1 MREQINISL
10 MVIRIAGA
18 LMGICYFSLCVNY
31 GIWVILFS
39 AISALFIAR
48 YASDW
53 LDEIYFVAT
62 CVWLPSAAIG
72 LITIG
77 FNPQAYI
84 IGFSLMLAMITG
96 FIDLSIR
103 CFDYIKKNNSIGA
116 KYDKSVYVDID
127 NYDKFTKQ
135 LRRIGIRWDMYDE
148 RQRLQYIIF
157 DFTANDY
164 AKISKKISL
173 VDYIASVED
182 YNL

>member
-10 MVIRIAGA
+10 KVIRIAGA
-18 LMGICYFSLCVNY
+18 LMGVCYFSLCINY
-31 GIWVILFS
+31 GVWVILFA
-39 AISALFIAR
+39 AISALLIAR
-48 YASDW
+48 YANDW
-53 LDEIYFVAT
+53 IDEIYFVTT
-62 CVWLPSAAIG
+62 CVWLPSTAIG

-77 FNPQAYI
+77 FDPNAYI
-84 IGFSLMLAMITG
+84 IGFGLLLGMITG
-96 FIDLSIR
+96 FIDLAVR
-103 CFDYIKKNNSIGA
+103 CFNYIKKNNTIGA

-157 DFTANDY
+157 DFTEADFR
-164 AKISKKISL
+164 KIQNKITL
-173 VDYIASVED
+173 VDYIASIED

>member
-1 MREQINISL
+1 ML
-10 MVIRIAGA
+10 TRIAGA
-18 LMGICYFSLCVNY
+18 FMGVCYFLLCINY
-31 GIWVILFS
+31 GVWVVLFS
-39 AISALFIAR
+39 AISALFVAR

-53 LDEIYFVAT
+53 IDEVYFITT
-62 CVWLPSAAIG
+62 CVWLPCTAIG

-77 FNPQAYI
+77 FDPNAYI
-84 IGFSLMLAMITG
+84 IGFGLLLGMTTG
-96 FIDLSIR
+96 FIELWVR
-103 CFDYIKKNNSIGA
+103 CLNYIKKNNTIGS
-116 KYDKSVYVDID
+116 KYEKSVYVDID

-157 DFTANDY
+157 DFTASDY

-173 VDYIASVED
+173 VDYAASVED